1 MCAPRS
7 PSAPAARHALLQAP
21 DHGRVVVRH
30 DPFLQVRGAEV
41 IDPAQRPALDDL
53 ADLADRRH
61 EAVVER
67 HHVLDAGLLHRIQ
80 HRLRLFGR
88 APQRLLAQDVL
99 ARLRRHDRRLRM
111 RVVRAAV
118 VKQLHPVVVQHLPPV
133 GVVALIAKTHR
144 RRTRGLF
151 VAAADGDH
159 LGDRRGRINHVR
171 QLLHGVAVRLAHK
184 GIAQHADADFRRF
197 VFRCRGCHRGKAG
210 SFSHSEFSFSLNGG
224 DRYFLA
230 NAASNATDDGA
241 KSMPRIMSSASGAP
255 KSRSMPESSH
265 SIESGPW

>member
-1 MCAPRS
+1 M
-7 PSAPAARHALLQAP
+7 
-21 DHGRVVVRH
+21 
-30 DPFLQVRGAEV
+30 

-61 EAVVER
+61 EAVVEG

-99 ARLRRHDRRLRM
+99 ARLRRHDRRLRV

-151 VAAADGDH
+151 VAPADGDH
-159 LGDRRGRINHVR
+159 LGDRRGRIDHVR

-210 SFSHSEFSFSLNGG
+210 TFSHSEFSFSLNGG
-224 DRYFLA
+224 VVISWRTRRQTQPTTAQSPCRGSWRALRA
-230 NAASNATDDGA
+230 HQ
-241 KSMPRIMSSASGAP
+241 
-255 KSRSMPESSH
+255 SR
-265 SIESGPW
+265 GPCPSPPTRSRADPGSRCG